1 LLLGLDQVYYWRYNG
16 ENIINYANMD
26 VTLFRT
32 FSHMIIMTLKVDP
45 HAERGVGI
53 FIKESFIKDI
63 DARQALGKAQLIQIN
78 SKSIDRGWH

>member
-1 LLLGLDQVYYWRYNG
+1 
-16 ENIINYANMD
+16 
-26 VTLFRT
+26 
-32 FSHMIIMTLKVDP
+32 MTLKVDP